1 MKNKTWNV
9 YTTCNMF
16 CKTCDGTVEMTLFP
30 HFCCRGTYTE
40 RLLGERVNVILT
52 NHIFPSLLNAPR
64 FNAVTALIVGNA
76 DIIIRKYM

>member
-30 HFCCRGTYTE
+30 PCCHISAAAE
-40 RLLGERVNVILT
+40 RIQSGFLE
-52 NHIFPSLLNAPR
+52 
-64 FNAVTALIVGNA
+64 
-76 DIIIRKYM
+76 KE